1 MAVIIAIPIFVGI
14 TILQS
19 AIISRIPLIQGTA
32 DLILLTMIGWAL
44 QERVRSAW
52 QWYIIGSIIASIAS
66 GLAVGTL
73 MLAYGISV
81 GFTLIIRQRVWKVPI
96 LAMFVATI
104 FGTLVT
110 HGVTIISRWLSGAG
124 LFLFEG
130 FNLITLPSLILNIFL
145 AFPVYFILRDLSRWI
160 YPVEIEI

>member
-1 MAVIIAIPIFVGI
+1 MVIIIAIPIFIGI

-32 DLILLTMIGWAL
+32 DIILLTMIGWAS

-52 QWYIIGSIIASIAS
+52 QWCIIGGLIASIAS
-66 GLAVGTL
+66 GLPIGTL
-73 MLAYGISV
+73 MIGYSISV
-81 GFTLIIRQRVWKVPI
+81 GFTLIIRQRVWKLPI

-110 HGVTIISRWLSGAG
+110 HGVTIISRWITGAG
-124 LFLFEG
+124 VFIIDG

-145 AFPVYFILRDLSRWI
+145 ALPVYIILRDLSRWL
-160 YPVEIEI
+160 YPAEIEI